1 MPLLNESINTT
12 SFCFTNLAT
21 DDIELHH
28 LVTANNRN
36 PAILLVVQVGRVA
49 VKLDRFEKQAVTN
62 IINFITLTES
72 THEET

>member
-1 MPLLNESINTT
+1 MSLLNESINTF

-36 PAILLVVQVGRVA
+36 SAILLVIQLGRVA
-49 VKLDRFEKQAVTN
+49 VKLVRFEKQAVTK

-72 THEET
+72 THKET